1 MIPLRVSDI
10 RMGSHR
16 RLVSRRALIG
26 LGIGILLGFNIASY
40 IAIPTPNRT
49 DIEIAVIARNGAEG
63 LEGMAGG
70 LTEFR
75 VGAARIRRQK
85 GVGSLHIGKGC
96 KHEVIAYESADVKPL
111 SQKRM
116 QRRNERMQAN
126 QNSKSLKE
134 GGALPDGF
142 DLEQERLKRQKELE
156 VFYESDIENDDG
168 DAKNGGGFE
177 EFQLPRN
184 FEKYV
189 DYESDVNA
197 QNSDSIDGEHNGDV
211 RDSDQMLADEVHRKL
226 HKPLTD
232 RNHFLYIGV
241 LTAQKYLATRGRAI
255 HHTWEPHVPGKVE
268 FYVGEGVE
276 EINAEKKD
284 PLPLV
289 NLQSVQ
295 DDVYPPQKKS
305 FLLLK
310 RMYDSY
316 LNSGY
321 QWFMRADDDVY
332 INTHKLELFL
342 RRLNSSEPIYLGQTG
357 LGNAEERGR
366 LSLLHGENYCMGGP
380 GMIFSREVLRRIGPH
395 IRECVHHLYSWH
407 EDVEISRCVRKFAGV
422 NCAWSYQMQELF
434 YEHYTLRKGYIDPYE
449 EPNNPKFRTAM
460 TLHPNKN
467 PAYQVKLHQFM
478 RSQRLKQRMMDIKR
492 LSRDVVNM
500 DGYLGSG
507 SDIEDFMLGSP
518 LTLNRFMPRQHSE
531 VLHWN
536 FITDHLLYST
546 PPHQPRRSTPND
558 WQMTIRSIVMQVMA
572 MMNSNSRVRGR
583 VIDFK
588 QVGYGYRRVNP
599 LYGAEYVLD
608 LLLIYKRYKGKKMT
622 IPVRRH
628 AYLQQSFG
636 RTDMYENSPIDKD
649 EIKRILRGSSANML
663 LSFMNSLVNKSKTIL
678 SVMGLAGG
686 RSPVAESSK
695 PIDID
700 KESIQRK
707 ESKVQYDT
715 GSFRVFP
722 QDAKSQA
729 NVETVNIIVP
739 LSGRYDTFR
748 SFMSNL
754 ENVSLSRGDPISLMA
769 VVFIGVDSEYKEEGI
784 KTRDLL
790 DSYSKRYP
798 LYDMR
803 QIPIN
808 AKFSRGLA
816 LEIGASHFS
825 NDSLLFFCDVDVVF
839 DNEFTR
845 KCRSNTDLGKRVF
858 YPVLFSEFHPRFNGA
873 DTSWKF
879 TSDDIDARNVVKPRE
894 NHYELTENTGH
905 WRSYGYGLLCV
916 YQKDFTET
924 GGFDMTIQGWGLE
937 DVDLIDKFLGSKHKK
952 KADALTKD
960 EAAAKTKNMEIM
972 RVSEPSLVHVYHPSH
987 CDPNLME
994 NQLRMCQAS
1003 RASGITS
1010 TYNLNRMWQLLGL
1023 NRTASAVADPVS
1035 GIVPVLP
1042 HDVAKEQLRER
1053 GIENFSDRRERALE
1067 IERRTLKLKQNRKFN
1082 RNGIR

>member
-1 MIPLRVSDI
+1 
-10 RMGSHR
+10 
-16 RLVSRRALIG
+16 
-26 LGIGILLGFNIASY
+26 
-40 IAIPTPNRT
+40 
-49 DIEIAVIARNGAEG
+49 
-63 LEGMAGG
+63 
-70 LTEFR
+70 
-75 VGAARIRRQK
+75 
-85 GVGSLHIGKGC
+85 
-96 KHEVIAYESADVKPL
+96 
-111 SQKRM
+111 
-116 QRRNERMQAN
+116 
-126 QNSKSLKE
+126 
-134 GGALPDGF
+134 
-142 DLEQERLKRQKELE
+142 
-156 VFYESDIENDDG
+156 
-168 DAKNGGGFE
+168 
-177 EFQLPRN
+177 
-184 FEKYV
+184 
-189 DYESDVNA
+189 
-197 QNSDSIDGEHNGDV
+197 
-211 RDSDQMLADEVHRKL
+211 MLADEVHRKL

-678 SVMGLAGG
+678 SV
-686 RSPVAESSK
+686 
-695 PIDID
+695 
-700 KESIQRK
+700 
-707 ESKVQYDT
+707 
-715 GSFRVFP
+715 FP

-873 DTSWKF
+873 DTSL
-879 TSDDIDARNVVKPRE
+879 KPRE

-937 DVDLIDKFLGSKHKK
+937 DVDLIDKFLGSKHK
-952 KADALTKD
+952 
-960 EAAAKTKNMEIM
+960 NM

-1023 NRTASAVADPVS
+1023 NRTAS
-1035 GIVPVLP
+1035 
-1042 HDVAKEQLRER
+1042 
-1053 GIENFSDRRERALE
+1053 
-1067 IERRTLKLKQNRKFN
+1067 
-1082 RNGIR
+1082 